1 MKKPKRMKDKGLN
14 KSRDVEL
21 ALKKNED
28 EHMIEE
34 ECQRKNGRKEGNQA
48 WYVVCRGRYYKFV
61 DENRLSKEFFCFIFI
76 VLIIFNK
83 ACV

>member
-48 WYVVCRGRYYKFV
+48 WTMVSMLLAWGSTYGGCS
-61 DENRLSKEFFCFIFI
+61 E
-76 VLIIFNK
+76 
-83 ACV
+83 